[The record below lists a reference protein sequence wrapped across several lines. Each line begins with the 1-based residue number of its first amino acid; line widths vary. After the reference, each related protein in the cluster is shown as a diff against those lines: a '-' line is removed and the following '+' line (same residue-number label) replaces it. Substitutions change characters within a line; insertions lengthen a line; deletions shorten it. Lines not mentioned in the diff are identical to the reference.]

1 MIMGSVI
8 SVCDHQAQRVLNQC
22 LQNFHVPVSH
32 LEIVRCRF
40 RHTWPGVGSGES
52 ALPISS
58 RRCSAPG
65 SWPRFEQKGPKE
77 PLPLTE
83 EETEAQAS

>member
-1 MIMGSVI
+1 MI
-8 SVCDHQAQRVLNQC
+8 SVCDHQAQRVLDQC

-32 LEIVRCRF
+32 LEIIRSDSD
-40 RHTWPGVGSGES
+40 TPGLGWVPES
-52 ALPISS
+52 LPFLSASS
-58 RRCSAPG
+58 RRCNAPG
-65 SWPRFEQKGPKE
+65 SWHRFEQKGPKE